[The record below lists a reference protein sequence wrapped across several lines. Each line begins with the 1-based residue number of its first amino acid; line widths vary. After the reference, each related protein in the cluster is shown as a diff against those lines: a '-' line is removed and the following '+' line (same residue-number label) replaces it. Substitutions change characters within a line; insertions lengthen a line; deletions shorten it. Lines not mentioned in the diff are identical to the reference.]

1 MNEEGIGGMS
11 GKPLPGLFGGY
22 GPGLAAVAGQT
33 GAPVAAEGLTLEH
46 VLAAVAAPRTSRAAV
61 VLRGVDL

>member
-1 MNEEGIGGMS
+1 
-11 GKPLPGLFGGY
+11 
-22 GPGLAAVAGQT
+22 VAGQT